1 MKRTIAI
8 LLVMLMALSLFAGA
22 GMREVTW
29 EDYQQWLVDNLAAI
43 SPFPEPVSAIVW
55 ETGSWEEIEAG
66 YDSGPWGKFFDEDC
80 YNASTWEEF
89 VAAGGVGTFNA
100 DFVDLPMGP
109 DETDSASGEASGEA
123 VGEVTWEDY
132 QQWLVDNLAAISP
145 FPEPVSAI
153 VWETGSWEE
162 IEAGYDSGPW
172 GKFFDEDCY
181 NASTWEEF
189 VAAGGVGTFNAD
201 FVDLPM
207 GPDETD
213 SASDEAAATVTVN
226 ADGTV
231 SGVEGEHISLIVDGV
246 EKALLPGEYSGAV
259 VVTEEFSVTG
269 SSGSGE
275 PPAGGGS
282 PGGASGDTSAN
293 TGEVTVGSLTRTVLG
308 TELIS
313 TQGADDYRTAL
324 YVDADGVRE
333 EYSVTEAVLGGSYDD
348 ASAEGISVT
357 GESDTFGALVVE
369 SVPYELADAVIR
381 LNSASVGGETN
392 DFTGLGAAVSAYGDG
407 TLLEITDS
415 DIETTGVVKPALY
428 ISGGADV
435 IIRNSRLAAMGGEVY
450 DTYLSNANQQS
461 MIGAPWHLGINNAL
475 GNSRCVNLMGAGTTE
490 TVIDSE
496 IYAAGWG
503 GLSVDDGSYMRMDV
517 LNTSVE
523 VDEGYGAFAIAQ
535 VTENYYGVNMNA
547 GVLDFIMMGGHVNIG
562 SYTGG
567 DEITVRRM
575 EVKDAGEGID
585 TYYAQETDEVIAVV
599 SSDAVAE
606 GETVYSTV
614 ASDRF
619 GFEMHSMMLND
630 TVNTIT
636 LKENTT
642 LTTGEAS
649 FIVKSGFAEI
659 TVDNATVTTGASPYT
674 GETVFLQVMDN
685 DDGFCGLTNFQYS
698 AFGEYFW
705 EPDGWSFEFSDTI
718 DTDDY
723 DLQGSAA
730 YDVKDYGTEGS
741 KDLDQWWTK
750 VNLADTAVV
759 GDIWNSTG
767 YWTQGGS
774 DLYVTIGENASVTG
788 VISSGAYQHYAKTYE
803 VGLYGFYSASGEDTV
818 PLEDN
823 AWYNSE
829 NSGSWDNSKYISVVD
844 NTPFFYG
851 ANGTEVTVQNG
862 GIWNLTGASFVTA
875 LTVDGGSIENLAAI
889 YEVHLDVTDR
899 DNQVDAVTVA
909 SCEEVAWNG
918 GDIALSAGDNTTIF
932 VLLPAGTDIDQV
944 ILVGQSLG
952 IGAKDF
958 EGLYLGSFYD
968 PAVGLLESPM
978 DIY

>member
-1 MKRTIAI
+1 MKRTIAVLAV
-8 LLVMLMALSLFAGA
+8 LLLAMSLFMGA
-22 GMREVTW
+22 GTRDVTW

-55 ETGSWEEIEAG
+55 ETASWEEIEAG
-66 YDSGPWGKFFDEDC
+66 YNSGPWGKFFDEDC

-109 DETDSASGEASGEA
+109 EDTDSSSAEASA
-123 VGEVTWEDY
+123 
-132 QQWLVDNLAAISP
+132 
-145 FPEPVSAI
+145 
-153 VWETGSWEE
+153 
-162 IEAGYDSGPW
+162 
-172 GKFFDEDCY
+172 
-181 NASTWEEF
+181 
-189 VAAGGVGTFNAD
+189 
-201 FVDLPM
+201 
-207 GPDETD
+207 
-213 SASDEAAATVTVN
+213 EAAASVTVN

-231 SGVEGEHISLIVDGV
+231 DGVEGEHISLIVDGV
-246 EKALLPGEYSGAV
+246 EKALLPGEYSGDV

-517 LNTSVE
+517 INSSVD

-535 VTENYYGVNMNA
+535 VTENYYGVDMNA

-562 SYTGG
+562 AYTGG
-567 DEITVRRM
+567 QEITVRRM
-575 EVKDAGEGID
+575 EVKNEGEGID

-599 SSDAVAE
+599 ASEAVPE
-606 GETVYSTV
+606 GETVS
-614 ASDRF
+614 SRISSERF
-619 GFEMHSMMLND
+619 GFELHSMMLND

-636 LKENTT
+636 LRENTS
-642 LTTGEAS
+642 LTTGETS

-659 TVDNATVTTGASPYT
+659 TVDDATVTTGASPYT
-674 GETVFLQVMDN
+674 GETVFLQLMDN

-705 EPDGWSFEFSDTI
+705 EPDGWSFEFADTI

-730 YDVKDYGTEGS
+730 YDVRDYGTEGS
-741 KDLDQWWTK
+741 KALEQWWTK
-750 VNLADTAVV
+750 VNLTDTDVV
-759 GDIWNSTG
+759 GDLWNSTG

-803 VGLYGFYSASGEDTV
+803 VGLYGFYSATGEDSV

-823 AWYNSE
+823 RWYNSE
-829 NSGSWDNSKYISVVD
+829 NSGHWENAKYISVVD
-844 NTPFFYG
+844 NTPYFYG
-851 ANGTEVTVQNG
+851 ANGTEVTVTDG
-862 GIWNLTGASFVTA
+862 GVWNLTGISFLTA
-875 LTVDGGSIENLAAI
+875 LTLDGGSISNLGAI
-889 YEVHLDVTDR
+889 YEVQLDVTDR
-899 DNQVDAVTVA
+899 DNQVDEVTVSA
-909 SCEEVAWNG
+909 IQPLDWDG
-918 GDIALSAGDNTTIF
+918 GDIQLSAENDRTIY
-932 VLLPAGTDIDQV
+932 VLLPAGQNIEDVLV
-944 ILVGQSLG
+944 IGESLG
-952 IGAKDF
+952 YGAKDF
-958 EGLYLGSFYD
+958 EGQYFGSFYD
-968 PAVGLLESPM
+968 PEKGLLAEPM

>member
-1 MKRTIAI
+1 MKRTK
-8 LLVMLMALSLFAGA
+8 LLSGLLALIFLFSLLSVSA
-22 GMREVTW
+22 
-29 EDYQQWLVDNLAAI
+29 LAA
-43 SPFPEPVSAIVW
+43 
-55 ETGSWEEIEAG
+55 GSQDPG
-66 YDSGPWGKFFDEDC
+66 FDS
-80 YNASTWEEF
+80 
-89 VAAGGVGTFNA
+89 
-100 DFVDLPMGP
+100 
-109 DETDSASGEASGEA
+109 
-123 VGEVTWEDY
+123 
-132 QQWLVDNLAAISP
+132 I
-145 FPEPVSAI
+145 
-153 VWETGSWEE
+153 
-162 IEAGYDSGPW
+162 
-172 GKFFDEDCY
+172 
-181 NASTWEEF
+181 
-189 VAAGGVGTFNAD
+189 
-201 FVDLPM
+201 
-207 GPDETD
+207 
-213 SASDEAAATVTVN
+213 TVN
-226 ADGTV
+226 ADGTID
-231 SGVEGEHISLIVDGV
+231 GAAGEHVTLVVDGV
-246 EKALLPGEYSGAV
+246 EKALLPGEYSGTV
-259 VVTEEFSVTG
+259 VVTEEFTVTG

-275 PPAGGGS
+275 PPSGGGS
-282 PGGASGDTSAN
+282 PGGASGATSGS
-293 TGEVTVGSLTRTVLG
+293 TGEVSTCSLTLIVRGTVL
-308 TELIS
+308 LS
-313 TQGADDYRTAL
+313 TLSAVYFRSAL
-324 YVDADGVRE
+324 YVYADGFGE
-333 EYSVTEAVLGGSYDD
+333 ESSVTETVLGGSYDD
-348 ASAEGISVT
+348 ASAQGISVT

-381 LNSASVGGETN
+381 MNSGSAGGETN
-392 DFTGLGAAVSAYGDG
+392 DFTGLGAAVSAYGEG
-407 TLLEITDS
+407 TLLEITNS

-435 IIRNSRLAAMGGEVY
+435 IIRNSRLAALGGQVY

-490 TVIDSE
+490 TVIDSV

-517 LNTSVE
+517 LNTTVD

-585 TYYAQETDEVIAVV
+585 TYYAQETDEIIAVV
-599 SSDAVAE
+599 SSEAVAE
-606 GETVYSTV
+606 GETVYSTI

-659 TVDNATVTTGASPYT
+659 TVDDATVTTGASPYT

-698 AFGEYFW
+698 AFAEYFW
-705 EPDGWSFEFSDTI
+705 GPYGWSFEFTDTI

-730 YDVKDYGTEGS
+730 YDVKDYGTEAS
-741 KDLDQWWTK
+741 KELDQWWTK
-750 VNLADTAVV
+750 VNLTGTAVV

-767 YWTQGGS
+767 YWTQGGT

-829 NSGSWDNSKYISVVD
+829 NSGSWENAKYISVVD
-844 NTPFFYG
+844 NTPYFYG
-851 ANGTEVTVQNG
+851 ANGTEVTVKDG
-862 GIWNLTGASFVTA
+862 GVWNLTDVSFVTA

-909 SCEEVAWNG
+909 SREEVAWNG
-918 GDIALSAGDNTTIF
+918 GDIALAAADNTTVF
-932 VLLPAGTDIDQV
+932 VLLPAGADIDEI
-944 ILVGQSLG
+944 ILVGEILG
-952 IGAKDF
+952 FGAKDF
-958 EGLYLGSFYD
+958 EGVYLGSFYD